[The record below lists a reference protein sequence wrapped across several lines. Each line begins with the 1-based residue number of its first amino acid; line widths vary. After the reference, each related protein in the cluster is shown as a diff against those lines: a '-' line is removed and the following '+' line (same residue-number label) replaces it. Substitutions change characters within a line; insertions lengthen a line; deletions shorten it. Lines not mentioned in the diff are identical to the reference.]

1 MNPKSDA
8 PTLIKIAYTP
18 RFPQDLVHKE
28 IESHRFSVFVAHRRM
43 GKSVMFVNHT
53 IKKALTNPLRA
64 ARYAFIAP
72 FLKQAKMIAWDYFKR
87 YGMVIPGATANESEL
102 SLTLP
107 NKSKIT
113 LFGAD
118 NPEAMRGTYFDGV
131 VLDEY
136 GQFKKGVFSEII
148 RPTLVDRKGW
158 AVFGGTPKGINEF
171 YDIREQAL
179 KAVASGNKDWWT
191 GLYRADETGVIA
203 EDELRQLQVTIS
215 DRIYRQE
222 FLCDFSAEADNV
234 LIPID
239 LVSAACARVIR
250 EEDLVGAPKIIG
262 VDVARFGDDRSIII
276 KRNGL
281 GVYTPQIIRKTDN
294 MTLAGMV
301 AVEINKWKPDAV
313 FIDAG
318 RGEGVIDR
326 LRQVGHKVQEVNFGG
341 KPTDGGMHS
350 NKRTEM
356 WDKMRQWLE
365 SGGVLP
371 PMQEI
376 KADLTTPTYDFDA
389 ANRMRLES
397 KEDIKERLGRSPD
410 IGDALALTFAF
421 PVVKHV
427 DSVDSPSHQSY
438 ARPAKPYNVFGD
450 LEDDYPRG
458 GGINDD
464 EPKQAGKY

>member
-1 MNPKSDA
+1 MPK
-8 PTLIKIAYTP
+8 PETRIVNIPYKP
-18 RFPQDLVHKE
+18 RFPQDQVHKE
-28 IESHRFSVFVAHRRM
+28 LEAHRFSVLVAHRRM
-43 GKSVMFVNHT
+43 GKSVMFINHT
-53 IKKALTNPLRA
+53 LKKSTQNKLRSP
-64 ARYAFIAP
+64 RYAFIAP
-72 FLKQAKMIAWDYFKR
+72 FLKQAKMIAWDYLKR
-87 YGMVIPGATANESEL
+87 YAAPIPGTTMNESEL
-102 SLTLP
+102 SIMLP
-107 NKSKIT
+107 NKAKIT

-158 AVFGGTPKGINEF
+158 AVFGGTPKGLNEF

-179 KAVASGNKDWWT
+179 KAVASGNTDWWT
-191 GLYRADETGVIA
+191 GLYRADETGVIN
-203 EDELRQLQVTIS
+203 EDELGQLRTTVS

-222 FLCDFSAEADNV
+222 FLCDFTAEADNV

-239 LVSAACARVIR
+239 LVSAACARTIR
-250 EEDLVGAPKIIG
+250 EEDLIGAPRILG
-262 VDVARFGDDRSIII
+262 VDVARFGDDRSVIVRR
-276 KRNGL
+276 KGL
-281 GVYTPQIIRKTDN
+281 GMYMPKIITKMDN

-301 AVEINKWKPDAV
+301 AAEINKWKPDAV

-341 KPTDGGMHS
+341 RPTESGMYS

-356 WDKMRQWLE
+356 WDKLREWLE
-365 SGGVLP
+365 QGGALP
-371 PMQEI
+371 KLQEI

-389 ANRMRLES
+389 GNRMRLES

-427 DSVDSPSHQSY
+427 DVVDAPSHQQY

-450 LEDDYPRG
+450 LESSG
-458 GGINDD
+458 GGEDGD
-464 EPKQAGKY
+464 VREAGKY

>member
-1 MNPKSDA
+1 MPGIEPRIVNIPYK
-8 PTLIKIAYTP
+8 P
-18 RFPQDLVHKE
+18 RFPQDVVHKE
-28 IESHRFSVFVAHRRM
+28 LESHRFSVFVAHRRM

-53 IKKALTNPLRA
+53 LKKATQNKLRSP
-64 ARYAFIAP
+64 RYAFIAP

-87 YGMVIPGATANESEL
+87 YGMVIPGTQANESDL

-107 NKSKIT
+107 NKAKVT

-136 GQFKKGVFSEII
+136 GQFKKGVFTEII
-148 RPTLVDRKGW
+148 RPTLVDRRGW
-158 AVFGGTPKGINEF
+158 AVFGGTPKGLNEF

-179 KAVASGNKDWWT
+179 KAVASGNTDWWT
-191 GLYRADETGVIA
+191 GLYRADETRVISD
-203 EDELRQLQVTIS
+203 DELVQLKATLS

-250 EEDLVGAPKIIG
+250 EEELIGAPKILG
-262 VDVARFGDDRSIII
+262 VDVARFGDDRSVIVRR
-276 KRNGL
+276 KGL
-281 GVYTPQIIRKTDN
+281 GVYKPTIVQKMDN
-294 MTLAGMV
+294 MTLAGFV
-301 AVEINKWKPDAV
+301 ATEINKWKPDAV

-326 LRQVGHKVQEVNFGG
+326 LRQVGHRVQEVNFGG
-341 KPTDGGMHS
+341 KPTESGMYS

-356 WDKMRQWLE
+356 WDKMREWLE
-365 SGGVLP
+365 QGGVLP

-410 IGDALALTFAF
+410 IGDAIALTFAF
-421 PVVKHV
+421 PVQKHV
-427 DSVDSPSHQSY
+427 DTVDAPDHQNR
-438 ARPAKPYNVFGD
+438 AAKPYNIFEE
-450 LEDDYPRG
+450 LEGSRG
-458 GGINDD
+458 SSDGD
-464 EPKQAGKY
+464 EPKVAGKY

>member
-1 MNPKSDA
+1 MNLSDKPKV
-8 PTLIKIAYTP
+8 IKIAYTP

-28 IESHRFSVFVAHRRM
+28 LEAHRFNVFVAHRRM

-53 IKKALTNPLRA
+53 IKKALTNTLRA
-64 ARYAFIAP
+64 PRYAFIAP

-87 YGMVIPGATANESEL
+87 YGMVIPGSSANESDL
-102 SLTLP
+102 SLMLP
-107 NKSKIT
+107 NKAKIT

-136 GQFKKGVFSEII
+136 GQFKKGVFAEII

-158 AVFGGTPKGINEF
+158 AVFGGTPKGLNEF
-171 YDIREQAL
+171 YDIHEQAL
-179 KAVASGNKDWWT
+179 KAVATGNKEWWT
-191 GLYRADETGVIA
+191 GLYRADETKVID
-203 EDELRQLQVTIS
+203 EDELMQLKATIS

-250 EEDLVGAPKIIG
+250 EEELRGAPVILG
-262 VDVARFGDDRSIII
+262 VDVARFGDDRSVIVMR
-276 KRNGL
+276 KGL
-281 GVYTPQIIRKTDN
+281 GMYMPKVISKMDN

-301 AVEINKWKPDAV
+301 ATEINKHKPDAV

-341 KPTDGGMHS
+341 KPTESGMYS

-356 WDKMRQWLE
+356 WDKMRAWLE
-365 SGGVLP
+365 AGGALP
-371 PMQEI
+371 KLQEI
-376 KADLTTPTYDFDA
+376 KSDLTTPTYDFDA

-410 IGDALALTFAF
+410 IADALALTFAYH
-421 PVVKHV
+421 VTKHV
-427 DSVDSPSHQSY
+427 DIVDAPTHQQY
-438 ARPAKPYNVFGD
+438 ARQAPWDPFAGLD
-450 LEDDYPRG
+450 GSSSG
-458 GGINDD
+458 GDD
-464 EPKQAGKY
+464 EIKEAGKY

>member
-1 MNPKSDA
+1 MPK
-8 PTLIKIAYTP
+8 PEPRIVNIPYKP
-18 RFPQDLVHKE
+18 RFPQDQVHAQL
-28 IESHRFSVFVAHRRM
+28 ESHRFCVFVAHRRM
-43 GKSVMFVNHT
+43 GKSVMFLNHT
-53 IKKALTNPLRA
+53 LKKATQNRLRSP
-64 ARYAFIAP
+64 RYAFIAP
-72 FLKQAKMIAWDYFKR
+72 FLKQAKMIAWDYLKR
-87 YGMVIPGATANESEL
+87 YASPIPGTTMNESEL
-102 SLTLP
+102 SVMLP
-107 NKSKIT
+107 NKAKIS

-136 GQFKKGVFSEII
+136 GQFKKGVFAEII

-158 AVFGGTPKGINEF
+158 AIFGGTPKGLNEF

-179 KAVASGNKDWWT
+179 RAVASGNTEWWT
-191 GLYRADETGVIA
+191 GLYRADETGVISA
-203 EDELRQLQVTIS
+203 DELLQLKATLS

-239 LVSAACARVIR
+239 LVSAACARTIR
-250 EEDLVGAPKIIG
+250 EDELLGAPRVLG
-262 VDVARFGDDRSIII
+262 VDVARFGDDRSVIV
-276 KRNGL
+276 KRAGL
-281 GVYTPQIIRKTDN
+281 GCYMPKIVSKTDN

-301 AVEINKWKPDAV
+301 AAEINRWKPDAV

-341 KPTDGGMHS
+341 KPTESGMYH

-356 WDKMRQWLE
+356 WDKLRAWLE
-365 SGGVLP
+365 QGGVLP
-371 PMQEI
+371 KLQEI

-421 PVVKHV
+421 PVVKHLSLV
-427 DSVDSPSHQSY
+427 DGPVYQESASASKPWDPFADLDRSSGADSD
-438 ARPAKPYNVFGD
+438 N
-450 LEDDYPRG
+450 E
-458 GGINDD
+458 I
-464 EPKQAGKY
+464 KQAGKY